1 MLATKL
7 RGQGFIFCGLIK
19 LILYIINMNIKNL
32 ETKIIFLPKNIEL
45 YKKQCNLVLKSNM
58 GYINFI
64 LPKNINLYKKDSY
77 LFIDIINSD
86 KNIKTWEIIF
96 RNAILGCSRQ
106 YLNRLVLKGVGYKV
120 FAKNKQDME
129 LKIGYSHPI
138 QHLGSNTVNVNVFK
152 NIIIQ
157 LASPLKDQLGSASAS
172 LKSLKKIDMYKGK
185 GILFKREKLNLKV
198 GKKA

>member
-1 MLATKL
+1 
-7 RGQGFIFCGLIK
+7 
-19 LILYIINMNIKNL
+19 MNIKNL

-45 YKKQCNLVLKSNM
+45 YKKHYNLVLKSDL

-77 LFIDIINSD
+77 LFIDIINNN
-86 KNIKTWEIIF
+86 KQIKTWEIIF

-106 YLNRLVLKGVGYKV
+106 YLNRLILKGVGYKV

-138 QHLGSNTVNVNVFK
+138 QYVGTNKVSVNVYKNV
-152 NIIIQ
+152 IIQ
-157 LASPLKDQLGSASAS
+157 LTSPLKDQLGLASAS

-185 GILFKREKLNLKV
+185 GILFKREKLNLKI